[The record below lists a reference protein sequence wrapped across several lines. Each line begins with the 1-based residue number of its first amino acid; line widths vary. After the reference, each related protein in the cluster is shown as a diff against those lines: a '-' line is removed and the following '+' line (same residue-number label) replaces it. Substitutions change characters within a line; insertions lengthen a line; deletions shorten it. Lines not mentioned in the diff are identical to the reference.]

1 MSVIEDVRKAL
12 QDFLAPELRAVNA
25 RLDAID
31 SRFQAVNDR
40 FDAIDARLS
49 AMQQVVEARFDQI
62 LSRLDNIRLF
72 SELDK
77 RVAQLEDRG
86 PRA

>member
-1 MSVIEDVRKAL
+1 MSGDTIAVMSVIEDVGKAL

-49 AMQQVVEARFDQI
+49 AMQ
-62 LSRLDNIRLF
+62 
-72 SELDK
+72 
-77 RVAQLEDRG
+77 
-86 PRA
+86 

>member
-1 MSVIEDVRKAL
+1 VVEDLRKTP

-40 FDAIDARLS
+40 FDAVDTRLR
-49 AMQQVVEARFDQI
+49 A
-62 LSRLDNIRLF
+62 
-72 SELDK
+72 
-77 RVAQLEDRG
+77 LEQ
-86 PRA
+86 